1 MGSFL
6 DMESPIFLRNLWYL
20 ALPSAQLPP
29 GQMVGRQ
36 FLGEPVLLGRTRQG
50 KVFALRNIC
59 PHRGIPLSY
68 GKLLGE
74 ELMCCY
80 HGWRFNTGGQC
91 THIPSLCDP
100 TDLDITRIQ
109 VPSYPVR
116 EMQGNIWIYFGEAC
130 DPQVPIP
137 CLPGD
142 HQQHPQLS
150 ECFDF
155 PCYVD
160 HAIVGLMDP
169 AHGPFV
175 HQVWWWRSRGE
186 LFVKAKP
193 FDPLPLGFVMRRHR
207 LMKTSFF
214 YRLLGPHPETE
225 IQFHL
230 PGVRIEIVQGDHH
243 QVTNLT
249 TVTPISDRRTQVISQ
264 FYWNHLGFTL
274 AKPIL
279 RWFVRAFFEQDRQ
292 MVIKQQEGLQYHP
305 PLMLIKDA
313 DTQARWY
320 YQLKQEYA
328 RSVCEKRPFVNPLSS
343 QILRWRS

>member
-1 MGSFL
+1 MA
-6 DMESPIFLRNLWYL
+6 SPVFLRNLWYF
-20 ALPSAQLPP
+20 ALPARQLPP
-29 GQMVGRQ
+29 GSVLGRV
-36 FLGEPVLLGRTRQG
+36 FLGEPILFGRTTSG
-50 KVFALRNIC
+50 KAFALRDIC

-68 GKLLGE
+68 GKMLGE

-80 HGWRFNTGGQC
+80 HGWRFNPGGQC

-100 TDLDITRIQ
+100 TDLDISRIN

-116 EMQGNIWIYFGEAC
+116 EVQGNLWIYLGEES

-137 CLPGD
+137 LVPGD
-142 HQQHPQLS
+142 PNQRPQLS
-150 ECFDF
+150 ESFDF

-186 LFVKAKP
+186 LFVKSKQ

-207 LMKTSFF
+207 LLKTSFF
-214 YRLLGPHPETE
+214 YRLLGANPETE

-230 PGVRIEIVQGDHH
+230 PGVRIEIVQGDRH

-249 TVTPISDRRTQVISQ
+249 TVTPISAQQTQVISQ
-264 FYWNHLGFTL
+264 FYWSHPGFTL

-279 RWFVRAFFEQDRQ
+279 RWFMRTFFEQDRQ
-292 MVIKQQEGLQYHP
+292 VVIKQQDGLKYNP
-305 PLMLIKDA
+305 ALMLIKDA

-320 YQLKQEYA
+320 HQIKQEYA
-328 RSVCEKRPFVNPLSS
+328 RSVLEKRPFVNPLSS
-343 QILRWRS
+343 QVLRWRS